1 MIIAPQDAQES
12 LYDEFSAQLLEDAL
26 TELHPKV
33 WKGYV
38 QADTLRPGECYIMPF
53 PEDSVP
59 ENILGDDLQDIVSNT
74 FFTEKNPDLPTN
86 LPYRSDGVAGD
97 PVPYTVRGD
106 NSLTILLL
114 LCFVLFVVSLAHSK
128 HFLAKQLKDF
138 FWPAANDHYDGSE
151 SSGELRFMVFLSLV
165 NALVLAIS
173 TYLLSS
179 NAIDQKVI
187 ESTGVML
194 IAIFF
199 ASFTSYY
206 CLKWLVASIVN
217 LTFFGGKKSLQWMT
231 LQLQV
236 TALEGVLLFP
246 VLALQIYFDFSAEN
260 ALIYIGLVLFLNKI
274 LIFYKAYQIFFKGN
288 GLYLQTFL
296 YFCSLEIAPMLALCG
311 AGLAI
316 IDTIKINF

>member
-1 MIIAPQDAQES
+1 MIAPQDSIGAS
-12 LYDEFSAQLLEDAL
+12 LYDEFSSQLLEDAL
-26 TELHPKV
+26 LELHPKV

-38 QADTLRPGECYIMPF
+38 KADTLRPGECYIMPF

-59 ENILGDDLQDIVSNT
+59 ENIIGNDLQDIVSNT
-74 FFTEKNPDLPTN
+74 FFTEKNPDLPTD
-86 LPYRSDGVAGD
+86 LPYRSDGVPGD

-114 LCFVLFVVSLAHSK
+114 LCFVLFIVSLAHSK

-138 FWPAANDHYDGSE
+138 FWPTSNDRDSSE
-151 SSGELRFMVFLSLV
+151 SGGELRFMIFLSLV

-173 TYLLSS
+173 TYLVAS
-179 NAIDQKVI
+179 NAIDQRAI
-187 ESTGVML
+187 ESKGVML
-194 IAIFF
+194 IAILF
-199 ASFTSYY
+199 ALFTSYY
-206 CLKWLVASIVN
+206 CLKWLVASMVN

-246 VLALQIYFDFSAEN
+246 VLALQIYFDFSAQN